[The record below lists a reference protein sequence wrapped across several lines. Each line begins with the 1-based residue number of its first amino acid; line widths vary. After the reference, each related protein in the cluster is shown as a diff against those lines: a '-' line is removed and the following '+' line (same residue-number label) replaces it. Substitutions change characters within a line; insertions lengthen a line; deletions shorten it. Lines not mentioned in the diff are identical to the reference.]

1 MPDNFPL
8 LELVNNLNQ
17 SGRFTQSQFERLN
30 AWYSPAHMEPHLRAL
45 VEQSPAEQIDSV
57 QRLFTGSSEPT
68 VDTYEAEY
76 PDPEPE
82 PLSVLTPNGSL
93 GVGTGVA
100 SDVGFVIDVGT
111 GVASDVGVVI
121 GTSDP
126 WPSSDTVATIPE
138 PSPPSVLTPTAPT
151 SRGMMEDN
159 APGAGGVSDLGAV
172 VEPSGATGTYETYY
186 SPSAKVARDA
196 RETEDRAAGFDVFD
210 AIDDATGGVARGV
223 DVFVNEELGGQPG
236 QTISARSYGTA
247 VGDVLDY
254 VAPGHT
260 GSALVS
266 YQIQSNTLP
275 CIPKSYEAEIA
286 KHYRKTKKCSW

>member
-1 MPDNFPL
+1 
-8 LELVNNLNQ
+8 
-17 SGRFTQSQFERLN
+17 
-30 AWYSPAHMEPHLRAL
+30 MEPHLRAL
-45 VEQSPAEQIDSV
+45 VEQSPVEQVASV
-57 QRLFTGSSEPT
+57 ERLFAGSSW
-68 VDTYEAEY
+68 EADDS
-76 PDPEPE
+76 P
-82 PLSVLTPNGSL
+82 G
-93 GVGTGVA
+93 
-100 SDVGFVIDVGT
+100 VGT

-138 PSPPSVLTPTAPT
+138 PPPPSVLTPTAPVET
-151 SRGMMEDN
+151 IPEPPPPSVLTPTAPKSKGMMQDN
-159 APGAGGVSDLGAV
+159 APGAGGASDLGGKIGNEFINEV
-172 VEPSGATGTYETYY
+172 GAFVGPLGPTVPPDSIYTIERTVR
-186 SPSAKVARDA
+186 PSAKVARDA

-210 AIDDATGGVARGV
+210 AIDDATGGVARDV

-275 CIPKSYEAEIA
+275 CIPKSYEAELA

>member
-45 VEQSPAEQIDSV
+45 VEQSPAEQVASV

-68 VDTYEAEY
+68 VDTYEPEY

-82 PLSVLTPNGSL
+82 PLSVLTPTDSL
-93 GVGTGVA
+93 GVGTGGA
-100 SDVGFVIDVGT
+100 PDVGFVIDVGT
-111 GVASDVGVVI
+111 SD
-121 GTSDP
+121 
-126 WPSSDTVATIPE
+126 TIPE

-186 SPSAKVARDA
+186 SPSYKVARDA

-210 AIDDATGGVARGV
+210 TIDDATGGLARDV
-223 DVFVNEELGGQPG
+223 DVFVNEALGGEPG

-247 VGDVLDY
+247 VGDVLDF

-275 CIPKSYEAEIA
+275 CIPKSYEAELA